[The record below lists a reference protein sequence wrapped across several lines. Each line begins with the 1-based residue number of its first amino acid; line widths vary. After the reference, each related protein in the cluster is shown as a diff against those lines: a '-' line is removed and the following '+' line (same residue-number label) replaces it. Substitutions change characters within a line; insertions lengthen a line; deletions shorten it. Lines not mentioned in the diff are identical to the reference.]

1 MSSNHEMFRMKVGD
15 LVTIINQNWCN
26 DRPFLVLEK
35 SWIKG
40 EWVIFSPG
48 VGKLQ
53 WKQKRLKVVSH
64 G

>member
-1 MSSNHEMFRMKVGD
+1 MKVGD

-40 EWVIFSPG
+40 EWVIFSPE

-53 WKQKRLKVVSH
+53 WKQRRLKVVSE

>member
-1 MSSNHEMFRMKVGD
+1 MKVGD
-15 LVTIINQNWCN
+15 LVTIENQGWT
-26 DRPFLVLEK
+26 DSAFLVLEK

-40 EWVIFSPG
+40 EWVIWSPE

-53 WKQKRLKVVSH
+53 WKQRRLKVVSE

>member
-1 MSSNHEMFRMKVGD
+1 MKVGD
-15 LVTIINQNWCN
+15 LVTIKNQGWS
-26 DRPFLVLEK
+26 DSTFLVLEK

-40 EWVIFSPG
+40 EWVIFSPE

-53 WKQKRLKVVSH
+53 WKQRRLKVVSE

>member
-1 MSSNHEMFRMKVGD
+1 MKVGD

-26 DRPFLVLEK
+26 ERPFLVLEK

-53 WKQKRLKVVSH
+53 WKQKRLKVVSE

>member
-1 MSSNHEMFRMKVGD
+1 MKVGD
-15 LVTIINQNWCN
+15 LVTITNQNWTN
-26 DRPFLVLEK
+26 DTPFLVLEK

-53 WKQKRLKVVSH
+53 WKSRRLKVISE

>member
-1 MSSNHEMFRMKVGD
+1 MKVGD
-15 LVTIINQNWCN
+15 LVIIENQNWAN
-26 DRPFLVLEK
+26 NRPFLVLEK

-40 EWVIFSPG
+40 EWVIFSPE

>member
-1 MSSNHEMFRMKVGD
+1 MKVGD
-15 LVTIINQNWCN
+15 LVIIENQNWTN
-26 DRPFLVLEK
+26 NRPFLVLEK